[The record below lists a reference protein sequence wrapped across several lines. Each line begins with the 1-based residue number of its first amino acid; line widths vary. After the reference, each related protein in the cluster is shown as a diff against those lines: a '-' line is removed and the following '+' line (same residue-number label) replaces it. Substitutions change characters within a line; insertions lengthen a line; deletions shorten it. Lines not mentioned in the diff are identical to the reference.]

1 MKPQTK
7 QPALGA
13 FVAECNRVDDALN
26 RLRELSMNHY
36 GTHPDNVTWGD
47 VGSVAHVATL
57 LEQALNHFNPN
68 RED

>member
-1 MKPQTK
+1 MNPQTK
-7 QPALGA
+7 QTALSA
-13 FVAECNRVDDALN
+13 FVAECNRADDALA

-36 GTHPDNVTWGD
+36 GTHPDSVTWGD